1 MLTNT
6 GTSSPAWKT
15 SIIAGATTLGLTALM
30 VFLSLPVSAQQIATK
45 PYRDMTPT
53 VDWKPH
59 VSGDEK
65 HTDTYKYWKDR
76 SKLDMTLARS
86 VKEQWKTNWKFMDPS
101 VDQSLHGGHDAL
113 DRGEQLYKT
122 LNSSGAFDTCMG
134 AKNGDLKGLR
144 ASGYPRYH
152 ADLKK
157 IMTLEMMIEHCS
169 KAAGSPL
176 EHGSYDN
183 SAVSVHIGYQS
194 NGMPITIDVSKGEL
208 KDAFERGK
216 EAYHTRIGVTNF
228 SCATCHAT
236 LVGQSLRGQVLT
248 TPYGDAPHWPTFRT
262 KGELQAM
269 HVRFS
274 ECNRNAGAQ
283 PLKPGSS
290 VYADLEVF
298 LNALSNGYPV
308 DLPSARD

>member
-1 MLTNT
+1 MLTSTANSPT
-6 GTSSPAWKT
+6 VRKSSV
-15 SIIAGATTLGLTALM
+15 IAGATALGLTALM
-30 VFLSLPVSAQQIATK
+30 ALFSGPASAQQAAAK
-45 PYRDMTPT
+45 PYRDMTPP

-59 VSGDEK
+59 VSGDEQ
-65 HTDTYKYWKDR
+65 HTKTYQYWKDR
-76 SKLDMTLARS
+76 SKLDMSLANS
-86 VKEQWKTNWKFMDPS
+86 VKEQWKTNWKFMDPT

-113 DRGEQLYKT
+113 DRGAELYKAMNT
-122 LNSSGAFDTCMG
+122 SGSFGKCLG
-134 AKNGDLKGLR
+134 AKDGDLKGLR

-152 ADLKK
+152 AELKK

-183 SAVSVHIGYQS
+183 AAVAVYVGYQS
-194 NGMPITIDVSKGEL
+194 NGMPIDIDVSKGEL
-208 KDAFERGK
+208 KAAFERGK

-248 TPYGDAPHWPTFRT
+248 TPYGDAAHWPTYRT
-262 KGELQAM
+262 KGELQSM

-283 PLKPGSS
+283 PLKPGSA

-298 LNALSNGYPV
+298 VNALSNGYPV